1 MAFSKT
7 FPKKVDGSTY
17 PKWEEIYLTYEEEI
31 TVEEEARKANVK
43 LMKECIKDAKLIL
56 GDVGMK
62 EDDVISVAQTLFDKR
77 ASHEIYWKESK
88 AKEKFDKTNLQNDR
102 QQL

>member
-1 MAFSKT
+1 MAFSKS
-7 FPKKVDGSTY
+7 FAKKVEGSTY
-17 PKWEEIYLTYEEEI
+17 PKWVEVYLTYEEEI
-31 TVEEEARKANVK
+31 TVEEEARKANIK

-62 EDDVISVAQTLFDKR
+62 DDETISVAKSLFEKR

-88 AKEKFDKTNLQNDR
+88 AKEKFDSTNSLNA
-102 QQL
+102 QQQP